1 MNTFLADK
9 NVSYEL
15 DMSLKN
21 KDFAHAYLF
30 LGEVGIG
37 KFTQAKNFARSILC
51 SDVTNSQSFCNLGTD
66 FTHPDLII
74 VREEG
79 TIKKEIIEDL
89 IEKSKIRPYESN
101 FKIIII
107 DNFENTTIEGQN
119 ALLKTLEE
127 PEDFLKIFLVS
138 SNKSKILPTILSRC
152 RILKY
157 KSISTDRIERF
168 LIDKN
173 VSEKNAKL
181 FSRLSHGNVNLS
193 LRYIEDSNLL
203 EKRNV
208 LVEVIDSITR
218 TGGYSVFS
226 NLEYFRENKED
237 IDKILNFM
245 LIWFRDLAF
254 IRLNRD
260 KDIINIDKINILKL
274 CDFSLEKIMK
284 LYNKIIKAKKH
295 LEKNINYDL
304 VVQDLLIEIGGI

>member
-1 MNTFLADK
+1 MNNFLADK
-9 NVSYEL
+9 NISFEL
-15 DMSLKN
+15 DMALKN
-21 KDFAHAYLF
+21 NDISHAYLF

-51 SDVTNSQSFCNLGTD
+51 SDITNPQSFCNLGSG
-66 FTHPDLII
+66 FNHPDLLI

-79 TIKKEIIEDL
+79 TIKKEVIEDL
-89 IEKSKIRPYESN
+89 IEKSKICPYEGS

-157 KSISTDRIERF
+157 KSISTDRIEEF
-168 LIDKN
+168 LINKN

-181 FSRLSHGNVNLS
+181 FSRLSHGNVKLS
-193 LRYIEDSNLL
+193 LRYSTDSNLL
-203 EKRNV
+203 EKRNK
-208 LVEVIDSITR
+208 LVDVIDSITR
-218 TGGYSVFS
+218 NGGYSAFS
-226 NLEYFRENKED
+226 NLEYFRENKDE
-237 IDKILNFM
+237 IDSILNFL

-254 IRLNRD
+254 VKLNREN
-260 KDIINIDKINILKL
+260 DIINIDKLNILKL
-274 CDFSLEKIMK
+274 CDFSLEKIIK
-284 LYNKIIKAKKH
+284 SYDTIIKAKEL
-295 LEKNINYDL
+295 LEKNVNFDL
-304 VVQDLLIEIGGI
+304 VIQDLLIEIGGI